1 MQRLVDTLRAYA
13 APTVVHLVMQTNGT
27 LLDAE
32 WLDLLAHNSIRFG
45 ISLDGPP
52 EHSGPQGPRGYRLFN
67 LMLTGL
73 MGGRV
78 TLDALVGDLQ
88 RLCVVESDGSIGISD
103 TTRICGGEHARISST
118 F

>member
-1 MQRLVDTLRAYA
+1 M
-13 APTVVHLVMQTNGT
+13 
-27 LLDAE
+27 
-32 WLDLLAHNSIRFG
+32 
-45 ISLDGPP
+45 
-52 EHSGPQGPRGYRLFN
+52 FN

-103 TTRICGGEHARISST
+103 TTRICGGEHAQDQLNILITASRVALAYTHSRKFSD
-118 F
+118 FA